1 MKKQSL
7 LFILILFCASISAQS
22 SSKRGKVY
30 LNWKTKVNELCPY
43 IDKDKAAALYNNS
56 ISSLRKDQILGFNKA
71 IGDCLASAGEK
82 KAAIDYYKNALAY
95 VQSFSKIGSEIN
107 ASLSSCYYKA
117 RDFEQVKTHANVT
130 VKNHEKGIKSLPPF
144 IEALKNI
151 AYVDRDEG
159 NVVKA
164 KGYFDKAIA
173 LAIKEYGE
181 VNMVVALLYKES
193 GQCFDLSKDFDIAL
207 IRKTKA
213 LEVAKKAIG
222 HKNTMLAYYYTEI
235 GLTYQKMDKY
245 EEAIKI
251 HNQALELIRN
261 GNQVEE
267 DILKTISVYNRLGN
281 CYYFLEQYDRAA
293 KIFIEVLPKY
303 IDFYGSS
310 HSAVCDLYAKI
321 GACYTNVSQYSKAA
335 IFIDSALMSVNFD
348 EKKSHPFEISSSKT
362 SLLITLYFKAKNNFK
377 IYGQSGCEEDL
388 QLAHEGYDLCIRL
401 IDYMTRSFDEG
412 DSKQYLLDR
421 FYYIFESIIEVNYQC
436 YALRG
441 EQKYID
447 RALCYMEKSRG
458 ILLKEIMQNARA
470 SIVAGIPEN
479 LLEQE
484 RQWRKHIVE
493 LENRRYELEEKAQV
507 NAAFHE
513 LGDSLFL
520 LREQHQR
527 LLQQMERDFPRY
539 YELKYADHSAEV
551 PAVLAQL
558 LKPQEALVQYFVGD
572 DNIYTIVYRTDG
584 GSHFVKAPK
593 DELDEAIAALREN
606 IYAYVLSASDSLAMA
621 YAAGAHQL
629 YNKLLQP
636 VSAHLPNRFT
646 IIPDGL
652 LEYLPFEA
660 LLTAPATE
668 QMNFRAYPYC
678 VRKYSISYAYSVLSL
693 AEMQQR
699 NNAPRYRQILA
710 VAPSFPQV
718 LAVRDAEDR
727 RRSFGALQDNAT
739 EVAGITRLF
748 PAKTLSGTDATLKN
762 FEALAGD
769 YAVLHLAT
777 HAKADNENGEHAYIA
792 FTEVPDTAQGSLL
805 YLKDLYALRLHA
817 DMVVLSACETGVGAL
832 RRGEGVL
839 SLARGFSYAGANSLI
854 TTLWRVSDKESAA
867 LMTSFYEG
875 LKEGMA
881 KDEALRQAKISY
893 LDQSSG
899 NRAHPFFW
907 AAFTTIGDTEPLQI
921 PQNAWMWWLL
931 ALLPLPAWVVWKKRK
946 PQIAA

>member
-1 MKKQSL
+1 MRQL
-7 LFILILFCASISAQS
+7 LIIALCIGLTLCSSFIKAREYQS
-22 SSKRGKVY
+22 SVPLNKKRQPIPTLPACPIKEKNKDSFKY
-30 LNWKTKVNELCPY
+30 AYELAKCFQNDENY
-43 IDKDKAAALYNNS
+43 
-56 ISSLRKDQILGFNKA
+56 
-71 IGDCLASAGEK
+71 EE
-82 KAAIDYYKNALAY
+82 AIDQY
-95 VQSFSKIGSEIN
+95 
-107 ASLSSCYYKA
+107 
-117 RDFEQVKTHANVT
+117 
-130 VKNHEKGIKSLPPF
+130 
-144 IEALKNI
+144 
-151 AYVDRDEG
+151 
-159 NVVKA
+159 
-164 KGYFDKAIA
+164 
-173 LAIKEYGE
+173 
-181 VNMVVALLYKES
+181 
-193 GQCFDLSKDFDIAL
+193 
-207 IRKTKA
+207 TKA
-213 LEVAKKAIG
+213 LLFKQKDRNIESSKLYYNLGFCLEKTGDAKKAIEVLNKAKEAYEVEG
-222 HKNTMLAYYYTEI
+222 RKKDESYVQILSLLGKVHRKELSFAKSESILYAALKITVSKYGENSPQTAEIYHELGNTYIGIKKYDKAESFLNKALKIKIANYETKSRKIADVYYAIGRIYEGRDDYMTSIDFHKKSISIIKNLEANDKNIRQIGLGYNQIASCYYYLEDYENTI
-235 GLTYQKMDKY
+235 KY
-245 EEAIKI
+245 TLLFLDIYKKYGTSK
-251 HNQALELIRN
+251 NNMVSQAL
-261 GNQVEE
+261 
-267 DILKTISVYNRLGN
+267 T
-281 CYYFLEQYDRAA
+281 
-293 KIFIEVLPKY
+293 
-303 IDFYGSS
+303 
-310 HSAVCDLYAKI
+310 KI
-321 GACYTNVSQYSKAA
+321 GACYINLGKHNEANQQL
-335 IFIDSALMSVNFD
+335 DSSLAWKGFNIN
-348 EKKSHPFEISSSKT
+348 KNNPFEIQSAKAD
-362 SLLITLYFKAKNNFK
+362 LLITLYFKAKNNFK

-447 RALCYMEKSRG
+447 RALCYMEKSRS

-493 LENRRYELEEKAQV
+493 LENRRYELEGKAQV

-520 LREQHQR
+520 LREQHQG
-527 LLQQMERDFPRY
+527 LLEQMERDFPRY

-593 DELDEAIAALREN
+593 DHLDEAIAALREN

-629 YNKLLQP
+629 YNKLLHP
-636 VSAHLPNRFT
+636 VSAHLPNRLT

-739 EVAGITRLF
+739 EVAGITKLF

-769 YAVLHLAT
+769 YTVLHLAT